1 MIRFAFLRG
10 ISKFGV
16 KNALGAAII
25 KAEFLKL
32 FFKPGKLVLNL
43 GSWTLSPDSGDLG

>member
-10 ISKFGV
+10 ISGFWV
-16 KNALGAAII
+16 KNGLGAAII
-25 KAEFLKL
+25 KAEFLRV
-32 FFKPGKLVLNL
+32 FCKPGIVVLKI